1 MRNPLS
7 IATLRNCPTVGH
19 CGTGSVCLVCW
30 SLSSRPERPTRRS
43 SVVQINRVFSGQ
55 FFRAPAKSSRFCT
68 VAHCLLGGSRTRG
81 FASRLHAGFQSRIG
95 RVILARALIAVSL
108 TVAAVSCGWKEVRV
122 APAQNTAAS
131 PFSGGRV
138 IDHTVIDIHGNS
150 VQLSSYR
157 GKALLIVNVASQC
170 GLTPQYE
177 GLQKLYGDY
186 KDKGLEILGFPCND
200 FAGQEPG
207 SNAEIASFCS
217 SQFKV
222 SFPLFDKVR
231 AKGEKSP
238 LYKTLTEE
246 IEPSL
251 RGEIK
256 WNFTKFL
263 VNRHGQVV
271 ARFEPKVEPLDPQVL
286 AQVDAALAAK

>member
-1 MRNPLS
+1 M
-7 IATLRNCPTVGH
+7 
-19 CGTGSVCLVCW
+19 
-30 SLSSRPERPTRRS
+30 
-43 SVVQINRVFSGQ
+43 
-55 FFRAPAKSSRFCT
+55 
-68 VAHCLLGGSRTRG
+68 
-81 FASRLHAGFQSRIG
+81 
-95 RVILARALIAVSL
+95 
-108 TVAAVSCGWKEVRV
+108 
-122 APAQNTAAS
+122 
-131 PFSGGRV
+131 
-138 IDHTVIDIHGNS
+138 IDHTVVDINGNS
-150 VQLSSYR
+150 IQLSSYR
-157 GKALLIVNVASQC
+157 GKALIIVNVASQC

-231 AKGEKSP
+231 AKGEKSA

-263 VNRHGQVV
+263 VDRHGQVV

-286 AQVDAALAAK
+286 AQVDAVLAAK